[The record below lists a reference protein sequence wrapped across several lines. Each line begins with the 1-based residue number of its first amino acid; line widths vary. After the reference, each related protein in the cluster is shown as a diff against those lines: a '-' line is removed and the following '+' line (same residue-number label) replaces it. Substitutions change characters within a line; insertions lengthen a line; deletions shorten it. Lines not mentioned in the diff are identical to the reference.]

1 METCEYNCKPDK
13 IIDEDNLN
21 QDTYNENFIMINS
34 EKIMQ
39 KIRLLMKQSFFYK
52 NMYIN
57 DVVNIGGEIE
67 ITILELAQ
75 TIIKL
80 TKSTSKI
87 QHLAALEDGDM
98 TRRRPDIKKMKKLLN
113 RPMLPLEEGMQKVL
127 NQLDWII

>member
-1 METCEYNCKPDK
+1 
-13 IIDEDNLN
+13 
-21 QDTYNENFIMINS
+21 
-34 EKIMQ
+34 
-39 KIRLLMKQSFFYK
+39 
-52 NMYIN
+52 MYIN

-80 TKSTSKI
+80 TKSESKI
-87 QHLAALEDGDM
+87 QHLPALEDGDM